1 MTRILIDALRSVA
14 LFVPRLLAFAVI
26 LAIGYLAARLIRK
39 AIHRGLA
46 RAGLDRAIERS
57 TLRTALH
64 RTNLVAS
71 EVTARVA
78 YYAVLLFALQLAFR
92 AWGPNPVSDLIS
104 SVLAWLPRAAV
115 AIVIVVV
122 ATSIAARV
130 RDLIATALTGL
141 SYGRPLARITSIF
154 IIGLGAI
161 AALNQVGIAT
171 TVTTPVLITVLATLG
186 GIAVVGLGGG
196 LIRPMQARW
205 ETWLDRADQES
216 AAISERAKAYAAG
229 RTDVSSAPVFVA
241 KPTAAAGSSVAPSVA
256 PPVATPVAPAG
267 ASSVAPPT
275 EPIAGASKPVKV
287 SAGAR
292 ARGTGAT
299 DSPELPS
306 WVGDDQDH
314 PH

>member
-14 LFVPRLLAFAVI
+14 MFVPRLLAFAVI

-39 AIHRGLA
+39 AVHRGLA

-57 TLRTALH
+57 SLRSTLH

-71 EVTARVA
+71 EVTARVG

-104 SVLAWLPRAAV
+104 NVLAWLPRAAV

-141 SYGRPLARITSIF
+141 SYGRPLARVTSVF
-154 IIGLGAI
+154 IVGLGAI

-171 TVTTPVLITVLATLG
+171 TVTTPVLVTVLATIG
-186 GIAVVGLGGG
+186 GIAIVGLGGG
-196 LIRPMQARW
+196 LIRPMQQRW

-216 AAISERAKAYAAG
+216 AAITERAKAYAAG
-229 RTDVSSAPVFVA
+229 RTDAQTAPAFIA
-241 KPTAAAGSSVAPSVA
+241 KPPAATGSTTART
-256 PPVATPVAPAG
+256 TPETKPA
-267 ASSVAPPT
+267 
-275 EPIAGASKPVKV
+275 KV
-287 SAGAR
+287 RAGAR
-292 ARGTGAT
+292 ASGSTTAQ

-306 WVGDDQDH
+306 WVGEDQEH